1 MERVQSLINK
11 LASLANSQA
20 PVAELLHTTELLY
33 AELKDN
39 VDVKPIPVHNG
50 ISVWLPLGYSQ
61 ESAAP
66 VIAPEPVLATP
77 AEEKFPA
84 RQSSP
89 EQVQPVARPAA
100 QTDEVEDKATMM
112 PPLPQVPVPP
122 VQVKTIE
129 QEQPSAPTARPNE
142 ISEKDADLLFNLHKA
157 GADANVNVQEPT
169 QKHGPFD
176 TPATV
181 ATTSGIPETK
191 PFPQYPDAA
200 TLMKNIFPVA
210 PDPTPVTR
218 EVNQLVIDPAIPLNE
233 KLMEKKVEL
242 AEVLAAG
249 PKITDLRK
257 AITINDK
264 YQMINVLF
272 RGDENMFERSIRT
285 LNNFG
290 SLPEARFWMQR
301 ELVVKLGWDE
311 KEETVQRFQALV
323 SRRFA

>member
-11 LASLANSQA
+11 LAAQANDKASA
-20 PVAELLHTTELLY
+20 SELLQTTALLY
-33 AELKDN
+33 AELRSYN
-39 VDVKPIPVHNG
+39 EQVSTPLQNG

-61 ESAAP
+61 KAGAP
-66 VIAPEPVLATP
+66 TVSSEQVDVEKEENLP
-77 AEEKFPA
+77 AEIITDAVKSVSNPIL
-84 RQSSP
+84 
-89 EQVQPVARPAA
+89 QPGDIEA
-100 QTDEVEDKATMM
+100 KTMKVPQ
-112 PPLPQVPVPP
+112 PPTMPVPP
-122 VQVKTIE
+122 AQVKILEVEPPIAAIAQPGTIPA
-129 QEQPSAPTARPNE
+129 QDP
-142 ISEKDADLLFNLHKA
+142 DLLFTLHSNREEAVKTT
-157 GADANVNVQEPT
+157 EESI
-169 QKHGPFD
+169 QKP
-176 TPATV
+176 V
-181 ATTSGIPETK
+181 ATPTPETVKSESPNIK
-191 PFPQYPDAA
+191 PFPQYPDVS

-210 PDPTPVTR
+210 PDPTPVAR
-218 EVNQLVIDPAIPLNE
+218 EVNQLVVDPAIPLNE

-257 AITINDK
+257 AFTINDK

-323 SRRFA
+323 NRRFA